1 MLCCRIILGELIM
14 AEKEEKQ
21 ISGKKLDSFL
31 EKNRKL
37 LVIILIAIVVCLT
50 GFIIAVSVSA
60 NQKEKNLSRIDEI
73 SFTMTDGSQSLE
85 EGELTAR
92 KIDALDKLQ
101 ELVNKSGIAGA
112 RANLLCAEI
121 SFQMEKYEDALN
133 YWKAAANKSKKTYI
147 EPIAYYQIAVC
158 YEQLG
163 NAEEAAVNYKLAAE
177 SKDFALACHAKF
189 SYGRVL
195 ESLGKTEEA
204 IAVYTE
210 LNDSNPTDD
219 WAKLAKSRL
228 VSLKNSK

>member
-1 MLCCRIILGELIM
+1 M

-21 ISGKKLDSFL
+21 RSNKILDSFL

-37 LVIILIAIVVCLT
+37 LIVVLISIVVCLI
-50 GFIIAVSVSA
+50 GFIVAVSVST

-73 SFTMTDGSQSLE
+73 SFTMTDDSQSLE

-101 ELVNKSGIAGA
+101 ELVTKGGIVGA

-121 SFQMEKYEDALN
+121 SYQMEKYEDALN
-133 YWKAAANKSKKTYI
+133 YWKVAAAKSKKTYI

-163 NAEEAAVNYKLAAE
+163 NTEEAAINYKLAAD
-177 SKDFALACHAKF
+177 SKEFALACHAKF

-210 LNDSNPTDD
+210 LNDSNPSDD

-228 VSLKNSK
+228 ILLKTSK